1 MGDGKAF
8 QFANE
13 IKQFLQ
19 MDGYNVSG
27 VDQSVF
33 SKPVIGQFIN
43 PKEDGFEVVIGTQ
56 Q

>member
-19 MDGYNVSG
+19 MDGYNVSC
-27 VDQSVF
+27 DQSVF

-43 PKEDGFEVVIGTQ
+43 PKEDGFEVEIGTQ